1 MVLMAYLMF
10 GVSGL
15 STAHV
20 IYLSADSM
28 MPNAAWTS
36 DYKDI
41 PPQIVP

>member
-1 MVLMAYLMF
+1 MAFLMF

-15 STAHV
+15 STVLV
-20 IYLSADSM
+20 IYLSTDSM

-36 DYKDI
+36 DYKDT